1 MQEYSLIAGRSLGSY
16 GEVFGGGGEEVVGCR
31 GGCCGAT
38 GDSWRSLGRLW
49 GEIVGG
55 GWRLGVIGLKAFG
68 GAISHVSGK
77 DLSVPT
83 YKGRV
88 IR

>member
-1 MQEYSLIAGRSLGSY
+1 MGAVTG
-16 GEVFGGGGEEVVGCR
+16 VVGPLKVA
-31 GGCCGAT
+31 GSIWAGCG
-38 GDSWRSLGRLW
+38 
-49 GEIVGG
+49 GEIVGS

-77 DLSVPT
+77 DLSAPS
-83 YKGRV
+83 YKGVV

>member
-1 MQEYSLIAGRSLGSY
+1 MGAGAG
-16 GEVFGGGGEEVVGCR
+16 VVGPLKVAE
-31 GGCCGAT
+31 GSWSGCG
-38 GDSWRSLGRLW
+38 

-77 DLSVPT
+77 DLSVPS

>member
-1 MQEYSLIAGRSLGSY
+1 M
-16 GEVFGGGGEEVVGCR
+16 EEVVGCWGWCCVAAE
-31 GGCCGAT
+31 GG
-38 GDSWRSLGRLW
+38 WRSLGRLW

-55 GWRLGVIGLKAFG
+55 SWRLGVIGLKAFG